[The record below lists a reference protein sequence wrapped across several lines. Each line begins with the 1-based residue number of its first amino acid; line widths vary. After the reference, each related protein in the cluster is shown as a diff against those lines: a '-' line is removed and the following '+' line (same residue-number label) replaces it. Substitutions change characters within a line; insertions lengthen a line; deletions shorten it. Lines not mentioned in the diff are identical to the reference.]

1 MIALNKLGLFI
12 ITLLVGSPK
21 IDKNDG
27 IDEIESPNSTNIEII
42 KKFFYYDYPSKK
54 ELKIKAMIRDGKS
67 KIIELFR
74 PIKNIMR

>member
-42 KKFFYYDYPSKK
+42 KKFFIMTIQVKKNSK
-54 ELKIKAMIRDGKS
+54 LKAMIRDGKS

>member
-42 KKFFYYDYPSKK
+42 KKFF
-54 ELKIKAMIRDGKS
+54 
-67 KIIELFR
+67 
-74 PIKNIMR
+74 IMTIQV